1 MDKVVSNYL
10 EHELRRYKAMKQRQ
24 ALEDRRQ
31 LDRFTAQ
38 DMTVL
43 ERYRRGQYRKHVIEA
58 VEETYEGVD
67 ELDRQLIDL
76 HYFDNSRVMNGD
88 GLADKLH
95 ISRRDFYN
103 RKRKILDHLGKC
115 LGVES

>member
-1 MDKVVSNYL
+1 MDKAVSNYL
-10 EHELRRYKAMKQRQ
+10 EYELRCYKAMKQRQ

-38 DMTVL
+38 DMTAL
-43 ERYRRGQYRKHVIEA
+43 ERYRRSRYRKHVIE
-58 VEETYEGVD
+58 VIEETYESVD
-67 ELDRQLIDL
+67 ELDRQLIEL
-76 HYFDNSRVMNGD
+76 YYFDNSSVINGD
-88 GLADKLH
+88 GVADKLH

-103 RKRKILDHLGKC
+103 RKQKILDRLGKC

>member
-1 MDKVVSNYL
+1 MDKAVSNYL

-58 VEETYEGVD
+58 IEETYEGVD
-67 ELDRQLIDL
+67 DLDRQLIDL
-76 HYFDNSRVMNGD
+76 YYFDNSRVMNSD
-88 GLADKLH
+88 GVADKLH
-95 ISRRDFYN
+95 ISKRDFYN
-103 RKRKILDHLGKC
+103 RKRKILDRLGKC